1 MDAEREPD
9 AKRKRDSAQL
19 QERAKHYA
27 KREPDR
33 AKHHMKEFEGS
44 KLPLYLQVAY
54 QIEGQIRKG
63 ALRVGD
69 RVPSIRGLRRQQGV
83 SVSTVLQA
91 YFWLEN
97 QGWIEPRPQ
106 SGFYVRAPY
115 AELPPEPEFH
125 ASQSIPTEVGIAGLL
140 DEIVN
145 SIGDR
150 RYVPLGAAAA
160 SPALYPNAK
169 LNKIITKIARTNPEH
184 SGRYELANGME
195 TLRRQIARRAIAYG
209 CSFSPNDVTITC
221 GGMEALNVAVRAI
234 ARPGDVIAIESP
246 TYFAVLQIIES
257 LGMKAIEIPT
267 HPRGGMDL
275 NALSRAIRKH
285 RVRGCISIANCHN
298 PLGFILSDDYKKDL
312 VELLTKHDVPLIEDD
327 IYGDLAFTADRP
339 KTAKSFDTQGIVLL
353 CSSFSKVLA
362 PGFRIGWIEAG
373 RFRDAVRRLKFINT
387 IASPSLP
394 QLVIAEFIQSGGYD
408 RYLRGL
414 RETLQR
420 QGQLYSQAAAR
431 YFPEGTKISR
441 PAGGFVL
448 WLELPKKVDAL
459 KLYRLAGLQHIKI
472 IPGVIFS
479 ATGQFKNYI
488 RMSYGFP
495 LDDTIDSALCT
506 LGKLCAREAR
516 AR

>member
-1 MDAEREPD
+1 MR
-9 AKRKRDSAQL
+9 QL
-19 QERAKHYA
+19 DQSSE
-27 KREPDR
+27 
-33 AKHHMKEFEGS
+33 
-44 KLPLYLQVAY
+44 PLYLQVAH

-106 SGFYVRAPY
+106 SGFYVRTPY
-115 AELPPEPEFH
+115 ADLPPEPEFH
-125 ASQSIPTEVGIAGLL
+125 AAKSVPTEVGIIDVL

-145 SIGDR
+145 SLGDR

-169 LNKIITKIARTNPEH
+169 LNKIIAKIVRTNPEH
-184 SGRYELANGME
+184 SGRYELANGLE
-195 TLRRQIARRAIAYG
+195 CLRRQIARRAIACG

-221 GGMEALNVAVRAI
+221 GGMEALNMAVRAV

-275 NALSRAIRKH
+275 DALSRAIRKH
-285 RVRGCISIANCHN
+285 RVRGCISISNCHN
-298 PLGFILSDDYKKDL
+298 PLGFILTEDYKKDL
-312 VELLTKHDVPLIEDD
+312 VALLTKPDVPLIEDD

-339 KTAKSFDTQGIVLL
+339 KTAKSFDTEGIVLL

-373 RFRDAVRRLKFINT
+373 RYRDAVRRLKFINT
-387 IASPSLP
+387 IAAPSLP
-394 QLVIAEFIQSGGYD
+394 QLAIAEFIQSGGYD

-420 QGQLYSQAAAR
+420 QGQLYSQAIAR

-441 PAGGFVL
+441 PAGGYVL
-448 WLELPKKVDAL
+448 WLELPKNVDAM
-459 KLYRLAGLQHIKI
+459 KLYRLAALQHIKI

-479 ATGQFKNYI
+479 ATGQFQNYI

-506 LGKLCAREAR
+506 LGKLCGKASVK
-516 AR
+516 